1 MAKPIQQ
8 ADVREFVGQVI
19 DIFEDFLEARSVKID
34 NKERNS
40 DPDAAIIYGTDY
52 GELQSDIESMLI
64 NWDLIERR
72 NF

>member
-34 NKERNS
+34 NEERNG

-64 NWDLIERR
+64 NWNLIERR